1 MAQYEIMLEQK
12 FAGQQIVNRW
22 NYISGEIPAGQLGAL
37 LALVGMGFTPFT
49 DVTPFDPDTVAGK
62 LKALQAVAVNWVQAV
77 AKNIF
82 DPTDYYAY
90 PFPAGTTS
98 DNGGSEAE
106 SPVIAA
112 GFATNRTRADV
123 RRGQKRF
130 AGLVEGQVGDVGVLT
145 AGAVTAWQELGDTM
159 ADINLVPVDGSTV
172 SFTPYVFGRKRTVD
186 VDGKVS
192 YPYWPT
198 AAEQLAHS
206 MLITQWTLKS
216 QIRTQGTRQY
226 GRGA

>member
-1 MAQYEIMLEQK
+1 MPQYEITLEQK
-12 FAGQQIVNRW
+12 FAGQQIINRW

-49 DVTPFDPDTVAGK
+49 DIEPFGPSTFAGIIQPI
-62 LKALQAVAVNWVQAV
+62 QAVAVNWVQAV

-98 DNGGSEAE
+98 TNGGSEAE
-106 SPVIAA
+106 SPVIAV
-112 GFATNRTRADV
+112 GFATNRTRSDV

-130 AGLVEGQVGDVGVLT
+130 AGLVEGQVGDVGALT
-145 AGAVTAWQELGDTM
+145 SGAVTAWQALGDSM
-159 ADINLVPVDGSTV
+159 ADINLVPVAGSSV
-172 SFTPYVFGRKRTVD
+172 SFTPYVFGRKRTVAL
-186 VDGKVS
+186 DGSVT

-198 AAEQLAHS
+198 EAEQLAHA
-206 MLITQWTLKS
+206 MLITAWTVKP
-216 QIRTQGTRQY
+216 QVRTQGTRQY
-226 GRGA
+226 GSGA